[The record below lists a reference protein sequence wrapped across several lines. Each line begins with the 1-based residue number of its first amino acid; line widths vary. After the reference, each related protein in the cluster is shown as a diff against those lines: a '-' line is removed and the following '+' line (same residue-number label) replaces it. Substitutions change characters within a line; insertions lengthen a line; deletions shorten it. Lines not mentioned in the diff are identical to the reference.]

1 MSDRDYY
8 CSMKFRFLKIDF
20 NTGITYNCHVSAGHK
35 INYNALKEKPGSLFN
50 SDVNVK
56 ERYMMLD
63 NIRNSSCEQN
73 CWYAE
78 DRGAISPRI
87 YQNGMPRTHLDPLQ
101 QPETIDL
108 TINNN
113 CNLTCTYCC
122 KEYSSSWNRDIV
134 ENGDYPVSEDRYY
147 LTSGSVSD
155 SRYRLTSKDKALIKL
170 KQNDLISSANY
181 NLLLDE
187 FSLISENLKDLVIT
201 GGEPF
206 LNNALIDVLSKIKS
220 KPNIKIYTGL
230 GVNSARFEKY
240 LIELK
245 RFDKIN
251 LIVSAE
257 ATDKFF
263 EFNRYGV
270 SWDQFNE
277 RVELIKK
284 HNINFT
290 FHSTLSNLTVFDFAN
305 FFKYYSNDTVKLTF
319 AYSPRIMSPFVMDS
333 DSKQLVEQSLQLLPD
348 DFKSTILKSIN
359 AIPSD
364 PDRQNLKLFLSE
376 FVRRRPD
383 LNLNIYPDSFLKW
396 LGL

>member
-1 MSDRDYY
+1 MSERDYY

-20 NTGITYNCHVSAGHK
+20 NTGNTYNCHASAGHK
-35 INYNALKEKPGSLFN
+35 INFDALKQKPGSLFN

-63 NIRNSSCEQN
+63 NVRNPSCEQN

-78 DRGAISPRI
+78 DNGAVSPRI

-108 TINNN
+108 TISNN

-122 KEYSSSWNRDIV
+122 KEYSSSWNRDIA
-134 ENGDYPVSEDRYY
+134 ENGDYPVPDVRYK
-147 LTSGSVSD
+147 LTA
-155 SRYRLTSKDKALIKL
+155 KDKALIKL
-170 KQNDLISSANY
+170 KQNDLTSSANY

-187 FSLISENLKDLVIT
+187 FALISENLKDLVIT

-206 LNNALIDVLSKIKS
+206 LNNSLIDVLSKIKS
-220 KPNIKIYTGL
+220 KPKVKIYTGL
-230 GVNSARFEKY
+230 GVNTARFEKY

-245 RFDKIN
+245 KFENIN
-251 LIVSAE
+251 IIVSAE
-257 ATDKFF
+257 ATNKFF

-270 SWDQFNE
+270 GWDQFNE
-277 RVELIKK
+277 RVALLRK
-284 HNINFT
+284 HNMNFT
-290 FHSTLSNLTVFDFAN
+290 FHSTLTNLTVFDFAN
-305 FFKYYSNDTVKLTF
+305 FFKYYSDDTIKLTF
-319 AYSPRIMSPFVMDS
+319 AYSPRIMAPFVLDD
-333 DSKQLVEQSLQLLPD
+333 DSKQLIEQSLQSLPED
-348 DFKSTILKSIN
+348 YKVRILKSIN
-359 AIPSD
+359 ATPSD
-364 PDRQNLKLFLSE
+364 EDKEHLKLFLAE

-383 LNLNIYPDSFLKW
+383 LNLNIYPTSFLKW